1 MIRPGSSVC
10 IAILFAGVGCA
21 HHRNDYAY
29 APPYAPPVYPQ
40 PQAASVQP
48 VALAGAP
55 SLQPGVVPASAV
67 PMGVMPAAPVM
78 TSQTNPCPQDCTE
91 GMTMAAPVV
100 FEEGGQTPPCPPGL

>member
-1 MIRPGSSVC
+1 MRSGWFIGAAFLV
-10 IAILFAGVGCA
+10 LGVGCT
-21 HHRNDYAY
+21 HHRNDYAD

-40 PQAASVQP
+40 PQAASVPP
-48 VALAGAP
+48 VSLAAAPALP
-55 SLQPGVVPASAV
+55 PGVVPASAV

-100 FEEGGQTPPCPPGL
+100 FEEGGQTPPCPPGP